1 MNLFDLHC
9 DTPFELYKKQTA
21 LSENGLHISLKKAE
35 CYRRYAQVMAIWTQ
49 HSLDGE
55 AAWEQFLAIRGDF
68 LSKIPSEQAAL
79 CTSSSDYRRALS
91 ENKRPLFLAVEGA
104 SLLCGKPERL
114 SELYRLGVRFLT
126 LVWRDADIIGGA
138 FDTDLPLTPFGR
150 EVVKDCFSLG
160 MIVDVSHASDAV
172 TQECLVLAREA
183 GVPVIATHSNS
194 RAVWNNSRNLTDDM
208 FRAIAQTGG
217 VAGYNV
223 CAEFTGEKP
232 TLDTMCD
239 HILHFM
245 ELDPSG
251 KHIALGGDLDG
262 ITEMPAGFEG
272 VQSWPAL
279 ARRLLERGLEEE
291 TVGNIF
297 WNNAIGVMEC
307 AVCDHAK

>member
-114 SELYRLGVRFLT
+114 SELYRCLLYT
-126 LVWRDADIIGGA
+126 
-138 FDTDLPLTPFGR
+138 
-150 EVVKDCFSLG
+150 
-160 MIVDVSHASDAV
+160 SDAAD
-172 TQECLVLAREA
+172 E
-183 GVPVIATHSNS
+183 
-194 RAVWNNSRNLTDDM
+194 
-208 FRAIAQTGG
+208 
-217 VAGYNV
+217 
-223 CAEFTGEKP
+223 
-232 TLDTMCD
+232 
-239 HILHFM
+239 
-245 ELDPSG
+245 
-251 KHIALGGDLDG
+251 
-262 ITEMPAGFEG
+262 
-272 VQSWPAL
+272 
-279 ARRLLERGLEEE
+279 
-291 TVGNIF
+291 
-297 WNNAIGVMEC
+297 
-307 AVCDHAK
+307 

>member
-114 SELYRLGVRFLT
+114 SELYRLRVRFLT

-194 RAVWNNSRNLTDDM
+194 RAVFEHPRNLTDE
-208 FRAIAQTGG
+208 AAKEIAACGG
-217 VAGYNV
+217 IIGVSMAPQHLDAPGEAGIMSV
-223 CAEFTGEKP
+223 CR
-232 TLDTMCD
+232 
-239 HILHFM
+239 HILHYL
-245 ELDPSG
+245 ELG
-251 KHIALGGDLDG
+251 VGDHLCFGCDFDG
-262 ITEMPAGFEG
+262 IDKTPAGLRDVASLYKIAEMLALSG
-272 VQSWPAL
+272 VPEHTAASIFYDNA
-279 ARRLLERGLEEE
+279 ERF
-291 TVGNIF
+291 V
-297 WNNAIGVMEC
+297 C
-307 AVCDHAK
+307 ANL